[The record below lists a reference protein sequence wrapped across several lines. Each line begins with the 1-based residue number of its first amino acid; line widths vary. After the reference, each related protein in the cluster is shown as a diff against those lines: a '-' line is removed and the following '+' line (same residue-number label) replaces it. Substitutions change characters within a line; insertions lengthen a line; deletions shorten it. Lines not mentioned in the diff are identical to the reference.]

1 MINRPKMA
9 RRVLPTAI
17 ALGLLV
23 PAGFAP
29 LALAQQADEMV
40 EEIVT
45 IGSRRPQR
53 SDTDSSVPI
62 DVISGDEFVNMGFA
76 DMDDMLKTAI
86 PSYNVAR
93 NEISDAATI
102 VRPANL
108 RGLPPDNV
116 LILVNGKRRH
126 RSGVIAELGGSLS
139 SGSQGADISAIPSMA
154 IKQVEVLRD
163 GAAALYGSDAIAG
176 VIGFQLNDSAEGMSL
191 EVRTGESG
199 EGDGGLTQVQG
210 NIGLPLGD
218 DGFLNITGSWMEQ
231 DPTSRSLQR
240 TDAINLLTNGNAAQK
255 ASVAQPYAQVWGAP
269 EQIDNYNI
277 FVNSGIEVSDS
288 LEVYAFGNYGSR
300 ETLGG
305 FYFRNPNSRS
315 GVYTN
320 GSTRAVV
327 DTNIRN
333 RATGVTSN
341 CPALTSPGSG
351 GNGVP
356 LNQAAVAAD
365 ALALANLPSNCWVM
379 NQPTPGGYTPQFGAQ
394 LKDASIVIGGRGD
407 ITPNLSYDISGSY
420 GRNAVSFLLNNSW
433 NPSNGPD
440 GFVNGELQRNFDI
453 GQNVQ
458 SETNFNIDMNY
469 TMPVDGLASDLN
481 IAFGGEWRDERF
493 ETIVGEKNSW
503 VAGRFAFQNVD
514 GSNTYSDG
522 VTPLPNLSIGA
533 HGFAGF
539 SPEQSG
545 YWGRSNYAVYT
556 DFEADITDSF
566 TAGLAV
572 RYEDFESFGDTTN
585 FKVSGRYRL
594 TDALAVRA
602 SYNTGFRAPTPGQ
615 ENVTKLST
623 ITVDGELQQ
632 RGQIPPTNPIAGA
645 LGAQALKPEDSKNYS
660 LGMVWDVT
668 GDINVTVDYFNIEI
682 KDRIAATGTIDISSR
697 SAIAGVGCP
706 AALAAGRNLAL
717 CLQEAG
723 VPGAADLSSVSFYT
737 NDFSTTTQGV
747 DLVATWNLDF
757 GDMGNGTL
765 NAAWNWTETEVDNAG
780 QEVNRNRVVGL
791 ENQNPQNRGVFTYN
805 HFLNDFRFLA
815 RLRTYDDWIDSNWSG
830 DSTSRGPNGL
840 GYTINC
846 GFNTDNCYS
855 GESVVDLEAAY
866 TWNSN
871 YTFVVGANNAF
882 DQDAAINQ
890 NNLDGT
896 IGSGGLYSGSTPWG
910 TEGSFYYARVRVD
923 F

>member
-53 SDTDSSVPI
+53 SNTDSSVPV

-199 EGDGGLTQVQG
+199 EGDGGLTQIQG

-231 DPTSRSLQR
+231 DPTSRSVQR

-255 ASVAQPYAQVWGAP
+255 ASVASPYAQVWGAP

-305 FYFRNPNSRS
+305 FYFRNPNSRG

-365 ALALANLPSNCWVM
+365 ALAMANLPSNCFVM

-815 RLRTYDDWIDSNWSG
+815 RLRTYDDWIDSGWSG
-830 DSTSRGPNGL
+830 DTTSRGPNGL

-896 IGSGGLYSGSTPWG
+896 IGSGGLYAGSTPWG
-910 TEGSFYYARVRVD
+910 TEGAFYYARVRVD

>member
-1 MINRPKMA
+1 MINRPKTA

-53 SDTDSSVPI
+53 SNTDSSVPV

-199 EGDGGLTQVQG
+199 EGDGGLVQVQG
-210 NIGLPLGD
+210 NIGMPLGD

-231 DPTSRSLQR
+231 DPTSRTLQR
-240 TDAINLLTNGNAAQK
+240 TDAATLISSGNAAQK
-255 ASVAQPYAQVWGAP
+255 ASVENPAQIYGAP
-269 EQIDNYNI
+269 EQIDNYNL
-277 FVNSGIEVSDS
+277 FFNSGIKVSDD
-288 LEVYAFGNYGSR
+288 LEVYAFGNYGAR
-300 ETLGG
+300 ETIGG
-305 FYFRNPNSRS
+305 FFYRNPNSRG

-356 LNQAAVAAD
+356 LDQAKVAAD

-379 NQPTPGGYTPQFGAQ
+379 NQVVPGGYTPAFGAQ
-394 LKDASIVIGGRGD
+394 LKDASIVGGFRGD
-407 ITPNLSYDISGSY
+407 ITSNLSYDVSASY
-420 GRNAVSFLLNNSW
+420 GRNAVSFMIDNTW

-440 GFVNGELQRNFDI
+440 GFVNGELQRKFDL

-458 SETNFNIDMNY
+458 SETNFNLDMNY
-469 TMPVDGLASDLN
+469 TMPVDGFASDLN

-539 SPEQSG
+539 SPEQAG
-545 YWGRSNYAVYT
+545 YWGRSNYAFYT
-556 DFEADITDSF
+556 DLEADVTDSF
-566 TAGLAV
+566 TAGVAV

-585 FKVSGRYRL
+585 FKVSGRYRV

-660 LGMVWDVT
+660 LGLVWDVT
-668 GDINVTVDYFNIEI
+668 GDINVTVDYFNIELEN
-682 KDRIAATGTIDISSR
+682 RIAATGTIDISSR
-697 SAIAGVGCP
+697 TAIAGVGCP
-706 AALAAGRNLAL
+706 TALANGSNLAL

-737 NDFSTTTQGV
+737 NDFATTTQGI

-757 GDMGNGTL
+757 GNMGNGTL

-805 HFLNDFRFLA
+805 HVLNDFRVLA

-830 DSTSRGPNGL
+830 DTTPRGPQGL

-882 DQDAAINQ
+882 DQDAALDQ
-890 NNLDGT
+890 TNLDGT
-896 IGSGGLYSGSTPWG
+896 VGSGSLYAGSTPWG
-910 TEGSFYYARVRVD
+910 TEGAFYYARVRVD

>member
-231 DPTSRSLQR
+231 DPTSRSVQR

-255 ASVAQPYAQVWGAP
+255 ASVASPYAQVWGAP

-305 FYFRNPNSRS
+305 FYFRNPNSRG

-327 DTNIRN
+327 DTTIRN

-365 ALALANLPSNCWVM
+365 ALAMANLPSNCFVM

-493 ETIVGEKNSW
+493 ETLVGEKNSW

-545 YWGRSNYAVYT
+545 YWGRSNYAVYS

-645 LGAQALKPEDSKNYS
+645 LGAEALKPEDSKNYS

-682 KDRIAATGTIDISSR
+682 KDRIAATGTINISSR
-697 SAIAGVGCP
+697 GAIAGVGCP
-706 AALAAGRNLAL
+706 DALAAGRNLAL

-815 RLRTYDDWIDSNWSG
+815 RLRTYDDWIDSGWSG
-830 DSTSRGPNGL
+830 DTTSRGPNGL

-896 IGSGGLYSGSTPWG
+896 IGSGGLYAGSTPWG

>member
-53 SDTDSSVPI
+53 SNTDSSVPV

-199 EGDGGLTQVQG
+199 EGDGGLVQVQG
-210 NIGLPLGD
+210 NIGMPLGD

-231 DPTSRSLQR
+231 DPTSRTLQR
-240 TDAINLLTNGNAAQK
+240 TDSATLISSGNAAQK
-255 ASVAQPYAQVWGAP
+255 ASVANPAQIWGAP
-269 EQIDNYNI
+269 EQIDNYNL
-277 FVNSGIEVSDS
+277 FFNSGIQVSDD

-300 ETLGG
+300 ETIGG
-305 FYFRNPNSRS
+305 FYYRNPNSRG

-351 GNGVP
+351 GSGAP
-356 LNQAAVAAD
+356 LDQAKVAAD

-379 NQPTPGGYTPQFGAQ
+379 NQAVPGGYTPAFGAQ
-394 LKDASIVIGGRGD
+394 LKDASIVGGFRGD
-407 ITPNLSYDISGSY
+407 ITSNLSYDVSASY
-420 GRNAVSFLLNNSW
+420 GRNAVSFMIDNTW

-440 GFVNGELQRNFDI
+440 GFVNGELQRKFDL

-458 SETNFNIDMNY
+458 SETNFNLDMNY
-469 TMPVDGLASDLN
+469 TMPVDGFASDLN

-539 SPEQSG
+539 SPEQAG
-545 YWGRSNYAVYT
+545 YWGRSNYAFYT
-556 DFEADITDSF
+556 DLEADITDSF
-566 TAGLAV
+566 TAGVAL

-585 FKVSGRYRL
+585 FKLSGRYRV
-594 TDALAVRA
+594 TDALALRA

-706 AALAAGRNLAL
+706 DALAAGRNLAL

-815 RLRTYDDWIDSNWSG
+815 RLRTYDDWIDSGWSG
-830 DSTSRGPNGL
+830 DTTSRGPNGL

-890 NNLDGT
+890 TNLDGT
-896 IGSGGLYSGSTPWG
+896 IGDGSLYAGSTPWG
-910 TEGSFYYARVRVD
+910 TEGAFYYARVRVD